1 RLDNATGN
9 VFGGTLHRRIERGS
23 GGEGEAKNAAAMVV
37 FDHGV
42 KGRLAMAR
50 AHCKE
55 GEFPGERHEAL
66 QDEMEL
72 GKLGF
77 SFHNVV
83 CGAQDPLPLAVIAHP
98 ASLEHGRSEEHKSE
112 LQSPAYLVYLLLL
125 DQKHI

>member
-1 RLDNATGN
+1 HPSHALLFMPNPQRT
-9 VFGGTLHRRIERGS
+9 TLLPYPTLFRS
-23 GGEGEAKNAAAMVV
+23 
-37 FDHGV
+37 
-42 KGRLAMAR
+42 MAR